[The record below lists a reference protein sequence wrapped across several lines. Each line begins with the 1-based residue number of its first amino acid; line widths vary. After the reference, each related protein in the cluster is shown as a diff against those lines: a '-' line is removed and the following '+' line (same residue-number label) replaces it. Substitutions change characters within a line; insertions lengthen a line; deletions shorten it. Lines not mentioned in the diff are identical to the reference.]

1 MPRNLGGAHKV
12 GVGNTDQLQSK
23 MYALCRYTYVYEY
36 MYVYIL
42 YSILYCVPG
51 KCKICFFF
59 SIQVYFV
66 IYFFFCFTR
75 LELSSIKGSTANWLV
90 FNSLSIHFL
99 YIHIYGMH
107 VHIYI
112 FFIHRIA
119 TPKFARQINE
129 NLKEIMEIMA

>member
-36 MYVYIL
+36 MYIYYIVSCIVCL
-42 YSILYCVPG
+42 ANV
-51 KCKICFFF
+51 KFVFF
-59 SIQVYFV
+59 SRFRFILLF
-66 IYFFFCFTR
+66 FFFCFTR

-129 NLKEIMEIMA
+129 NLKEIMEIIA